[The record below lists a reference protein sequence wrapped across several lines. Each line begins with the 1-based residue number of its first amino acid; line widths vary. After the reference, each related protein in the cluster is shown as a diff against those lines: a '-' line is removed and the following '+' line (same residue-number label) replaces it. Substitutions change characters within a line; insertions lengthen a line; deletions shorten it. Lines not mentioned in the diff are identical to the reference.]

1 MPSAW
6 RRASGRNVKI
16 ERRSAEG
23 PLISGFSGGGFRVDE
38 NVYHGL
44 IITPQRADG
53 WSPPAVGDLTE
64 ADLAPAFA
72 LDPQPEFLLL
82 GTGTTLVRPPLALV
96 KALEKRGIGIEAMD
110 SRAAARAW
118 GVLRAELRWVAG
130 ALYPLA

>member
-1 MPSAW
+1 M
-6 RRASGRNVKI
+6 KI

-44 IITPQRADG
+44 IITPQRAEG
-53 WSPPAVGDLTE
+53 WSPPAVAELTE

-82 GTGTTLVRPPLALV
+82 GTGATLRRAPAAFVA
-96 KALEKRGIGIEAMD
+96 ALEARGLGVEVMD

-118 GVLRAELRWVAG
+118 GVLRGEGRKIVA
-130 ALYPLA
+130 ALYPLDA

>member
-1 MPSAW
+1 M
-6 RRASGRNVKI
+6 KI

-72 LDPQPEFLLL
+72 LDLQPEFLLL
-82 GTGTTLVRPPLALV
+82 GTGATLVRPPLALV
-96 KALEKRGIGIEAMD
+96 KALEARGIGIEAMD

-130 ALYPLA
+130 ALYPLN

>member
-1 MPSAW
+1 M
-6 RRASGRNVKI
+6 KI

-53 WSPPAVGDLTE
+53 WSPPAVADLTE
-64 ADLAPAFA
+64 ADLAPALA

-82 GTGTTLVRPPLALV
+82 GTGATLVRPPLSLV
-96 KALEKRGIGIEAMD
+96 KALGARGIGIEAMD